1 MSNTPEDYNS
11 LNTASSEFLASS
23 TPTPNRLLFTG
34 SRDPPTTL
42 SKNQYMAMAWHHIN
56 QTNPNL
62 SVVELEH
69 YVSQYEMAYGD
80 YLLNPPLEFNNPPPP
95 PMVPHGFGPPLPLTS
110 TYISPAIN
118 VIVNQGAY
126 TEKER
131 EVEQL
136 KPDATL
142 QEFHAW
148 QKSARATLSLI
159 DHYQDPILTRPRM
172 YILFGSSVSEAQ
184 IDTLYKIVWTKL
196 HMAIRKL
203 CDKHTE
209 IMDIISPLVHQLW
222 SALQAIF
229 LPTTFREK
237 FKMENSFWALQQGNL
252 TSLEYIKLIRE
263 KSKELRLIGIS
274 VEKETIIC
282 MLLATLINETLK
294 LFIYSEYFT

>member
-172 YILFGSSVSEAQ
+172 YILFGSSVSEADRHAIQ
-184 IDTLYKIVWTKL
+184 NSLDETAYGDTETVWQAHRNYGYHITTSSPAVEYATGHISTYHL
-196 HMAIRKL
+196 PR
-203 CDKHTE
+203 E
-209 IMDIISPLVHQLW
+209 IQNGEFILGL
-222 SALQAIF
+222 
-229 LPTTFREK
+229 TTRQFD
-237 FKMENSFWALQQGNL
+237 L
-252 TSLEYIKLIRE
+252 T
-263 KSKELRLIGIS
+263 GIYQ
-274 VEKETIIC
+274 T
-282 MLLATLINETLK
+282 
-294 LFIYSEYFT
+294 YS